1 MKNIIDIYNDNAKHF
16 RLVAVGDALCHA
28 NLYRACK
35 NTGYAH
41 ILSDYKL
48 NKNDLNF
55 YNQESNYKPTK
66 RLVLRRWIEEVI
78 RREGYQAGEIN
89 YVFCSSDYHRQMNR
103 DFLGHDYYTDVI
115 TFEERESRVE
125 EGIIN
130 GEVYIDVATV
140 TDNASLYNSLPINE
154 MRRVIV
160 HGALHLCGHRDK
172 APTAERNMRRMENKY
187 LKLLRE
193 EML

>member
-1 MKNIIDIYNDNAKHF
+1 M
-16 RLVAVGDALCHA
+16 
-28 NLYRACK
+28 
-35 NTGYAH
+35 
-41 ILSDYKL
+41 
-48 NKNDLNF
+48 
-55 YNQESNYKPTK
+55 
-66 RLVLRRWIEEVI
+66 
-78 RREGYQAGEIN
+78 
-89 YVFCSSDYHRQMNR
+89 
-103 DFLGHDYYTDVI
+103 
-115 TFEERESRVE
+115 
-125 EGIIN
+125 
-130 GEVYIDVATV
+130 ATV

>member
-1 MKNIIDIYNDNAKHF
+1 MIH
-16 RLVAVGDALCHA
+16 
-28 NLYRACK
+28 
-35 NTGYAH
+35 
-41 ILSDYKL
+41 
-48 NKNDLNF
+48 F
-55 YNQESNYKPTK
+55 YNQECNYLPVR
-66 RLVLRRWIEEVI
+66 RLALRKWITEVI
-78 RREGYQAGEIN
+78 SREGYTAGEIN
-89 YVFCSSDYHRQMNR
+89 YIFCSSDYHRQMNR

-125 EGIIN
+125 ERVVS

-140 TDNASLYNSLPINE
+140 EDNAELYNSLPINE

-160 HGALHLCGHRDK
+160 HGALHLCGHKDK
-172 APTAERNMRRMENKY
+172 SPWAAKEMRRMENKY

>member
-1 MKNIIDIYNDNAKHF
+1 MIH
-16 RLVAVGDALCHA
+16 
-28 NLYRACK
+28 
-35 NTGYAH
+35 
-41 ILSDYKL
+41 
-48 NKNDLNF
+48 F
-55 YNQESNYKPTK
+55 YNQESNYLPTK

-140 TDNASLYNSLPINE
+140 TDNASL
-154 MRRVIV
+154 
-160 HGALHLCGHRDK
+160 
-172 APTAERNMRRMENKY
+172 
-187 LKLLRE
+187 
-193 EML
+193 